1 METNR
6 VFYYF
11 INQLE
16 KAIEEFPDIRT
27 GNNAQFY
34 MRDAA
39 FGAYSAFHMQSPSFL
54 SHQNYMQEKH
64 GKNNAKTIFQID
76 KIPGDN
82 HIRNML
88 DPVSP
93 SYLYPVYLSVFEWLL
108 SKGTVDDFRYLN
120 NNLLIPLDG
129 TSFFSSNEISC
140 SDCTVK
146 EHSGGKISYSH
157 SVITPAL
164 VSVGKTQ
171 VIPLPQEFITPQDGH
186 DKQDCE
192 NAAAKRWLKEYG
204 SFFAPLGTTILGD
217 DLYSRQPVC
226 QAVLNEGLNFIFFCK
241 SSSHTYLT
249 EWISDFDPKNDLNEF
264 TIKRWNGKERYYDTY
279 RFRNNVPLKDGEDA
293 LIVNWA
299 ELVITNK
306 EGKRIKHFAFVT
318 NHEIT
323 RNNIYQIVE
332 AGRCRWK
339 IENEN
344 NNVLKTK
351 GYHIEHNFGHGKKYL
366 ANFLLSLNIL
376 SFLCHTLLE
385 LFDKRYALL
394 RKTLSRRRKFFAD
407 IVALTTYICFEGW
420 NELLIFMIKGLE
432 LLDPG

>member
-1 METNR
+1 METR
-6 VFYYF
+6 VFHYF

-16 KAIEEFPDIRT
+16 EAIAKFPDIRT
-27 GNNAQFY
+27 GNNTQFH

-39 FGAYSAFHMQSPSFL
+39 FAAYSVFHMQSPSFL
-54 SHQNYMQEKH
+54 SHQNYMQEMH
-64 GKNNAKTIFQID
+64 GKNNARTIFQIE
-76 KIPGDN
+76 KIPSDN

-93 SYLYPVYLSVFEWLL
+93 SYLFPVYWSVFNWLK
-108 SKGTVDDFRYLN
+108 SKGSIDDFRCLKG
-120 NNLLIPLDG
+120 NLLIPLDG
-129 TSFFSSNEISC
+129 TGFFSSDEISC
-140 SDCTVK
+140 SNCTVK
-146 EHSGGKISYSH
+146 EHRKGKTNYSH
-157 SVITPAL
+157 SAITPAL
-164 VSVGKTQ
+164 VCIGKSQ

-192 NAAAKRWLKEYG
+192 NAAAKRWLKSYG
-204 SFFAPLGTTILGD
+204 SLLAPLRATILGD

-241 SSSHTYLT
+241 SSSHKYLT
-249 EWISDFDPKNDLNEF
+249 EWISGFEPKEDLNQF
-264 TIKRWNGKERYYDTY
+264 TIKSWNGKQRRYHTY
-279 RFRNNVPLKDGEDA
+279 RFRNDVPLKEGQDA
-293 LIVNWA
+293 LRVNWA
-299 ELVITNK
+299 ELVVTDK
-306 EGKRIKHFAFVT
+306 EGKVINHFSFVT

-323 RNNIYQIVE
+323 RDNVVQLIE
-332 AGRCRWK
+332 AGRTRWK

-351 GYHIEHNFGHGKKYL
+351 GYHIEHNFGHGKRYL

-376 SFLCHTLLE
+376 AFLCHTLLE
-385 LFDKRYALL
+385 LFDKRYGLL
-394 RKTLSRRRKFFAD
+394 RKTLSRRRKFFTD
-407 IVALTTYICFEGW
+407 IVALTTYICFDGW

>member
-1 METNR
+1 METK
-6 VFYYF
+6 VFHYF

-16 KAIEEFPDIRT
+16 EAIDNFPDIRT
-27 GNNAQFY
+27 GNNTQFY
-34 MRDAA
+34 MRDAVFA
-39 FGAYSAFHMQSPSFL
+39 AYSAFHMQSPSFL
-54 SHQNYMQEKH
+54 SHQKYMQEMH
-64 GKNNAKTIFQID
+64 GKNNLRTIFQIEN
-76 KIPGDN
+76 IPSDN

-93 SYLYPVYLSVFEWLL
+93 SYLFPVYWSVFNWLKD
-108 SKGTVDDFRYLN
+108 KGAIDDFRCFN

-129 TSFFSSNEISC
+129 TGFFSSDEISC
-140 SDCTVK
+140 SNCTIK
-146 EHSGGKISYSH
+146 EHRGGKKGYSH
-157 SVITPAL
+157 SAITPAL
-164 VSVGKTQ
+164 VSIGKSQ

-192 NAAAKRWLKEYG
+192 NAAAKRWLKAYG
-204 SFFAPLGTTILGD
+204 SFLAPFGATILGD
-217 DLYSRQPVC
+217 DLYSREPVC
-226 QAVLNEGLNFIFFCK
+226 RAVLNEGLNFIFFCK
-241 SSSHTYLT
+241 SSSHKYLS
-249 EWISDFDPKNDLNEF
+249 EWISGFEPKDDLNEF
-264 TIKRWNGKERYYDTY
+264 TIKRWNGKQRRHYTY
-279 RFRNNVPLKDGEDA
+279 RFRNDIPLKEGKDA
-293 LIVNWA
+293 LQVNWA
-299 ELVITNK
+299 ELVVTG
-306 EGKRIKHFAFVT
+306 EDGKVINHFSFVT

-323 RNNIYQIVE
+323 RDNVVQIIE

-351 GYHIEHNFGHGKKYL
+351 GYHIEHNFGHGKMYL

-376 SFLCHTLLE
+376 AFLCHTLLE

-394 RKTLSRRRKFFAD
+394 RTTLSRRRKFFTD
-407 IVALTTYICFEGW
+407 IVALTTYICFDGW

>member
-16 KAIEEFPDIRT
+16 EAIEKFPDNRT
-27 GNNAQFY
+27 GDNTQYY
-34 MRDAA
+34 MRDAV

-64 GKNNAKTIFQID
+64 GKNNAKTIFQIE

-93 SYLYPVYLSVFEWLL
+93 SYLYPIYLSVFEWLL
-108 SKGTVDDFRYLN
+108 NKGTVDDFRYLN

-129 TSFFSSNEISC
+129 TGFFSSNEISC
-140 SDCTVK
+140 SDCTIK
-146 EHSGGKISYSH
+146 EHKGGKTSYSH
-157 SVITPAL
+157 SAITPAL
-164 VSVGKTQ
+164 VSVGKSQ

-186 DKQDCE
+186 EKQDCE

-226 QAVLNEGLNFIFFCK
+226 QTVLNEGLNFIFFCK

-249 EWISDFDPKNDLNEF
+249 EWISDFDPKDDLNEF
-264 TIKRWNGKERYYDTY
+264 TIKRWNGKERRYYTY
-279 RFRNNVPLKDGEDA
+279 QFRNSVPLKDGEDA

-299 ELVITNK
+299 ELAITNK
-306 EGKRIKHFAFVT
+306 EGKVIKHFAFVT

-323 RNNIYQIVE
+323 RDNIYQIVE

-344 NNVLKTK
+344 NNILKTK

-394 RKTLSRRRKFFAD
+394 RKTLSRRRKFFTD